1 MKIQGLEN
9 RLSSL
14 GSDNVKLYEKIRY
27 MESFNDS
34 RGRRNSFDVIFP
46 FLKFKYIGLSIN
58 DSEEVI
64 NRYKTVY
71 ETSLDPFKNFNKE
84 VLLLMY

>member
-34 RGRRNSFDVIFP
+34 RGKRNSFDVIFTI
-46 FLKFKYIGLSIN
+46 FIL
-58 DSEEVI
+58 VHW
-64 NRYKTVY
+64 T
-71 ETSLDPFKNFNKE
+71 FNQ
-84 VLLLMY
+84 